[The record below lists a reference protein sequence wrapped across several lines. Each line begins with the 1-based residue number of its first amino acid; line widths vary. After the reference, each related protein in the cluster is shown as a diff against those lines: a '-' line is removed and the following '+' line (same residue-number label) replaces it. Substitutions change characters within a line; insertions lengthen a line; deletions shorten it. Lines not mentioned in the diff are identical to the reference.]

1 MNKNYKTVT
10 CCFRNAHALLWT
22 TDIIIVRHVYLQSSC
37 ECHVNAISMR
47 DHFWVST
54 NGGGD

>member
-10 CCFRNAHALLWT
+10 CCFRNALLWT
-22 TDIIIVRHVYLQSSC
+22 MDIVIARHVYLQSSS
-37 ECHVNAISMR
+37 ECHVNAISKR
-47 DHFWVST
+47 EHFCVLT